1 MGRKYCILTNSGT
14 TALTLALRS
23 LQMPKYSEI
32 MVSPLNCLSVL
43 LAILFADAKPLF
55 IDIKLPGLGIDF
67 EDVKRKLNPR
77 VKALIAI
84 HPFGRPEDVF
94 FLENFARQNG
104 LFLIE
109 DFAAAFGGKIKGKMM
124 GAFGDLSITSFGR
137 CKVLDCGHGGA
148 IFTDNE
154 VLYQRCVKMID
165 QLPTSKFRE
174 SAYQWAY
181 ARAYGILGVARRLSL
196 PRRGLCQLLFLMLR
210 PLALTQVAPETASCI
225 GESLEDL
232 DRILAQR
239 LKHAQTL
246 YESVSHQYFEH
257 QGFDA
262 LEGTYFRYSILS
274 QPEIRE
280 KIVRILASQ
289 GTYMSTLYAP
299 TLGELYGSS
308 ASVPKAQEVAARI
321 INLVFDRH
329 TSDEEITRLAERLNL
344 AAQSSLR
351 SETS

>member
-148 IFTDNE
+148 IFTDE
-154 VLYQRCVKMID
+154 DMLYQRCLSMTKKMRASD
-165 QLPTSKFRE
+165 FYE
-174 SAYQWAY
+174 SVYQWGYLRTYY
-181 ARAYGILGVARRLSL
+181 ALKAARKLSL
-196 PRRGLCQLLFLMLR
+196 PRKTLAQLLSLILRPFALTKMRTESVRCINRGLDELDEILASRLR
-210 PLALTQVAPETASCI
+210 QTQI
-225 GESLEDL
+225 LRESL
-232 DRILAQR
+232 
-239 LKHAQTL
+239 
-246 YESVSHQYFEH
+246 SHQYFEH
-257 QGFDA
+257 ENSDPQ
-262 LEGTYFRYSILS
+262 EGTYFRYSILS

-280 KIVRILASQ
+280 EIVRTLASQ